1 MFKINEVI
9 HVFKTLT
16 PITSAC
22 LNSATK
28 HYQRQRQSQRQ
39 ECTSSASIR
48 TNFWACCCPWI
59 LMCTSCTLLCACL
72 SFGWPANIFTIPHC
86 DCNESQGVG
95 TSRLSS
101 KKHFQIC
108 GFWRVARNYTF
119 GFEALLKSRLCY
131 WLSIDLLCRS
141 PPGDQVGNLFSI

>member
-1 MFKINEVI
+1 MKSFMFSRLWHLLLQLASTVPRNIIKDKDKV
-9 HVFKTLT
+9 KDK
-16 PITSAC
+16 SAH
-22 LNSATK
+22 LA
-28 HYQRQRQSQRQ
+28 HLH
-39 ECTSSASIR
+39 IR

-95 TSRLSS
+95 ASRLSS
-101 KKHFQIC
+101 KKHFQSC

-119 GFEALLKSRLCY
+119 EFWSTFEVKAVLLAVH
-131 WLSIDLLCRS
+131 RS
-141 PPGDQVGNLFSI
+141 FVQISSWRSSW